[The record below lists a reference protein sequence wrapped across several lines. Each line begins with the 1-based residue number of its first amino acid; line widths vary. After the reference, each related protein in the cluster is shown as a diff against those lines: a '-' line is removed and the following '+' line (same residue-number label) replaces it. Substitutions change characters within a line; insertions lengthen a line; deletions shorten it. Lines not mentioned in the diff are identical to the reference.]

1 MERMTLI
8 AAVFA
13 AASIQMT
20 ETRASVL
27 YGADFPG
34 AANVYIMNQGNGAAN
49 LVGNSGVEIGDM
61 TSNPGAGI
69 LWGVDIGNATLRTFS
84 PATGLPTGAVTLL
97 DAAGARVQIV
107 SIAYDVVTGTLF
119 GNTSVGFGAAADT
132 LYTINPLTG
141 LVTQIGLINF
151 TDVFALGFDQNG
163 NLFGVAD
170 LTNQLISINTGSGA
184 GLAIANLAVGL
195 AFDIAS
201 RPEDDVMFLA
211 DSGTNSLYTVNT
223 GNGALNL
230 VGPYGAALNIVGL
243 AFLVPEPGAALI
255 FLLGTGGLML
265 VRRRQR
271 KAA

>member
-1 MERMTLI
+1 MALI

-13 AASIQMT
+13 VASIHMT

-34 AANVYIMNQGNGAAN
+34 GANVYTMDQATGAAN
-49 LVGNSGVEIGDM
+49 LIGNSGVEIGDM

-69 LWGVDIGNATLRTFS
+69 LWGVDIGNATLRTFN

-107 SIAYDVVTGTLF
+107 SIAYDVVTNTLY
-119 GNTSVGFGAAADT
+119 GNTAVGFNAAADT
-132 LYTINPLTG
+132 LYTIDPLTG
-141 LVTQIGLINF
+141 LVTQIGAINF
-151 TDVFALGFDQNG
+151 TSVFALGFDQNG
-163 NLFGVAD
+163 DLFGVAD
-170 LTNQLISINTGSGA
+170 ATNELISIDTGTGA
-184 GLAIANLAVGL
+184 GTSIATLSVGL

-211 DSGTNSLYTVNT
+211 DSGTFSLYTLNT
-223 GNGALNL
+223 ANGNLTL
-230 VGPYGAALNIVGL
+230 VGPYGGTPNIVGL

-265 VRRRQR
+265 LRRRQR